1 MKNSR
6 QSSTQR
12 LALSALLTALM
23 LVLGYVESLV
33 PTGVPGIKLG
43 LSNSVLL
50 FAIYTLGIPAAFLLM
65 AVKVLLSGFLFSGVN
80 AMLYAFA
87 GGLLSMLTMS
97 ILFALKD
104 FHIVTIAMAGAVMH
118 NVGQAALAMLMLGTD
133 KLIYY
138 MAVLMLVG
146 LVTGFLTGNAAKILL
161 RRIPKH
167 LIPGSGAAEGSGDG
181 RTSRPAGEKDGKEP

>member
-1 MKNSR
+1 MKRN
-6 QSSTQR
+6 QIQR
-12 LALSALLTALM
+12 LALSAFLVAVM

-43 LSNSVLL
+43 LSNSVLI
-50 FAIYTLGIPAAFLLM
+50 FAIYTLGIPTAFLLM
-65 AVKVLLSGFLFSGVN
+65 IAKVLLSGFLFSGVN

-87 GGLLSMLTMS
+87 GGLLSMLVMS
-97 ILFALKD
+97 LLYKTKG

-118 NVGQAALAMLMLGTD
+118 NVGQVALAMLMLQTE

-146 LVTGFLTGNAAKILL
+146 LVTGFVTGTVAGILL
-161 RRIPKH
+161 KRIPKDF
-167 LIPGSGAAEGSGDG
+167 LP
-181 RTSRPAGEKDGKEP
+181 K

>member
-1 MKNSR
+1 MKHSDHSR
-6 QSSTQR
+6 VR
-12 LALSALLTALM
+12 KLALSALLTVVM

-50 FAIYTLGIPAAFLLM
+50 FAIYTLGIPTAFLLM

-87 GGLLSMLTMS
+87 GGLLSMLVMS
-97 ILFALKD
+97 LLYRLKG
-104 FHIVTIAMAGAVMH
+104 FHIVTVAMAGAVMH
-118 NVGQAALAMLMLGTD
+118 NVGQVALAMLMLETPR
-133 KLIYY
+133 LLYY

-146 LVTGFLTGNAAKILL
+146 LVTGFLTGNAAKLLL
-161 RRIPKH
+161 RRIP
-167 LIPGSGAAEGSGDG
+167 GSLL
-181 RTSRPAGEKDGKEP
+181 PK